1 MTNII
6 YYTNWCG
13 YCSEILSI
21 INRYNIIVEFIK
33 IDNVDSILNDNSI
46 EKKKDFD
53 YKVSPLFVSDNCIIG
68 SIYCFMSY
76 FRIRY

>member
-13 YCSEILSI
+13 YCSLILNI

-33 IDNVDSILNDNSI
+33 IDNIDSILNDNSI
-46 EKKKDFD
+46 EKNKDLY
-53 YKVSPLFVSDNCIIG
+53 YKVSPLFVSNSRIIG
-68 SIYCFMSY
+68 SIYSFINY
-76 FRIRY
+76 FRVRY

>member
-13 YCSEILSI
+13 YCNELLNV
-21 INRYNIIVEFIK
+21 INRYNINVKFIK

-46 EKKKDFD
+46 EKSKNNY
-53 YKVSPLFVSDNCIIG
+53 YKVSPLFVSDNHIIG
-68 SIYCFMSY
+68 SIYSFMNY
-76 FRIRY
+76 FHVRY